1 MVGSTN
7 QLYAFFYEPGKVE
20 KKINAWGIYQ
30 PVKEFERMGLGTKTN
45 EWRITHINKDYQVC
59 EAWKRALMVSYVLHI
74 LLSWRFQRKSRITF
88 WATQQSLDQ
97 SVDYLHSLIF
107 TL

>member
-30 PVKEFERMGLGTKTN
+30 PAKEFARMGLGTKTN

-59 EAWKRALMVSYVLHI
+59 DVFEK
-74 LLSWRFQRKSRITF
+74 
-88 WATQQSLDQ
+88 
-97 SVDYLHSLIF
+97 
-107 TL
+107 